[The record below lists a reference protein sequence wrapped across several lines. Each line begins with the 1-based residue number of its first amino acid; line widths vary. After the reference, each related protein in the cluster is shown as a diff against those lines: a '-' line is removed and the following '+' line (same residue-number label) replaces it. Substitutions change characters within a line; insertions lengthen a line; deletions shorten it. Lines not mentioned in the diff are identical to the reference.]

1 MKISFINRVLAVI
14 NIVYIGI
21 IFAFY
26 VNETGNRGF
35 YNDDDEFVFW
45 YWIVLLIIE
54 FAVFWLYGGFLKE
67 KKGVELTNKDKILI
81 ALMPLVTIIS
91 TPLIY
96 MAFDVKNLLVLFIGL
111 AFNLAIPILL
121 YGDYRRKFI
130 LKIQEVE
137 KEKIEPVEREKIE
150 PVEQE
155 KIELREYPVS
165 ANPFWQSVSK
175 LILVISCIGLVFVFI
190 AAFMEPLL
198 FINIPFIALYL
209 YCGFKFLYKTKRI
222 YLYFLFGIIN
232 RLIENIPQQAFEQN
246 INLATI
252 TILWTIITMA
262 IPVVEFYKYKKGK
275 YY

>member
-26 VNETGNRGF
+26 VNNTYQEGRF
-35 YNDDDEFVFW
+35 HNDRVEFVFW
-45 YWIVLLIIE
+45 YWVILLIIE

-81 ALMPLVTIIS
+81 GLMPLVTIIS

-96 MAFDVKNLLVLFIGL
+96 KAFDVKNLLVLFIGL

-130 LKIQEVE
+130 LKIQE
-137 KEKIEPVEREKIE
+137 VEREKIE

-232 RLIENIPQQAFEQN
+232 RLIENIPQQAFNEN
-246 INLATI
+246 IILATI

>member
-26 VNETGNRGF
+26 VNNTYQEGRF
-35 YNDDDEFVFW
+35 HNDRVEFVFW
-45 YWIVLLIIE
+45 YWVIFLIIE

-81 ALMPLVTIIS
+81 GLMPLVTIIS
-91 TPLIY
+91 TLFVY
-96 MAFDVKNLLVLFIGL
+96 DGFKNNVVLFLVGL

-130 LKIQEVE
+130 LKIQE
-137 KEKIEPVEREKIE
+137 VEREKIE

-190 AAFMEPLL
+190 VAFMEPLL

-222 YLYFLFGIIN
+222 YLYFLLGIIGKA
-232 RLIENIPQQAFEQN
+232 IEYLPQQAFNEN
-246 INLATI
+246 IILATI
-252 TILWTIITMA
+252 AILWGIITMA

>member
-26 VNETGNRGF
+26 VNNTYQEGRF
-35 YNDDDEFVFW
+35 HNDRVEFVFW
-45 YWIVLLIIE
+45 YWVILLIIE

-81 ALMPLVTIIS
+81 GLMPLVTIIS
-91 TPLIY
+91 TLFVY
-96 MAFDVKNLLVLFIGL
+96 DGLRNNVVLLLVGL
-111 AFNLAIPILL
+111 ALNLAIPILL

-130 LKIQEVE
+130 LKIQE
-137 KEKIEPVEREKIE
+137 VEREKIE

-232 RLIENIPQQAFEQN
+232 RLIENIPQQAFNEN
-246 INLATI
+246 IILATI